1 MEPPVSLAAEA
12 HSTDPMRGRGI
23 GSAPDRTTRLL
34 LACGAVGPPLF
45 IVVAL
50 MEGAIRPGYSLWRH
64 WVSLL
69 LIGDGAIRMQIAA
82 IACGLSVLAFAVGLR
97 RVLAS
102 DAASRRGS
110 LLLGVFGLSLTIAG
124 VFAPDPMLGYPPGAD
139 MHVPPTLHRIV
150 HGISGMGAFY
160 ALAAAC
166 FAMSR
171 RFADDPRW
179 SGWMLYSR
187 ATGTLVMVLI
197 VAAMISWALDDT
209 GRWPDAPTGLLDLT
223 AIFVGWGWIA
233 LFASRLLR
241 MTATT
246 TADQACSS

>member
-1 MEPPVSLAAEA
+1 
-12 HSTDPMRGRGI
+12 MRRRDI
-23 GSAPDRTTRLL
+23 GSPPDRTTRLL

-45 IVVAL
+45 VVVTL
-50 MEGAIRPGYSLWRH
+50 VEGAIRPGYSLWRH

-69 LIGDGAIRMQIAA
+69 LIGDGAIRMQIAVVT
-82 IACGLSVLAFAVGLR
+82 CGLSVLAFALGLR
-97 RVLAS
+97 RVLVS
-102 DAASRRGS
+102 DAASRRGC
-110 LLLGVFGLSLTIAG
+110 LLIGVFGLSFVVAG

-139 MHVPPTLHRIV
+139 MHVPPTLHRIL

-187 ATGTLVMVLI
+187 ATGTLVVVLL
-197 VAAMISWALDDT
+197 VAAMVSWVLDDT

-223 AIFVGWGWIA
+223 AIFVGWGWITLLA
-233 LFASRLLR
+233 GRLLR
-241 MTATT
+241 MTPTA
-246 TADQACSS
+246 TADPACSP